1 MKINDQR
8 FDKTNV
14 HFLDVV
20 PGTVYLDPMGT
31 YVLATDKQ
39 ILVGLQHGT
48 VLRYAD
54 YDEES
59 VFTEVDGTLE
69 IRE

>member
-8 FDKTNV
+8 FDKRNIT
-14 HFLDVV
+14 FSDVV

-31 YVLATDKQ
+31 YVLATDEE
-39 ILVGLQHGT
+39 ILVGLLDG
-48 VLRYAD
+48 VVWRYGD

-69 IRE
+69 IS